1 MAGSARPPGMGPG
14 SRSGCFGLPNW
25 VLGSTHGLRAS
36 AWALGAGIEVLLE
49 AGGQSPGRVAGV
61 TPWWLLLAT
70 AASGFRNSTAILGTR
85 FLLG

>member
-1 MAGSARPPGMGPG
+1 MGPAHPPGMGPG
-14 SRSGCFGLPNW
+14 SRSGCWGSPNQ